1 MRLTGE
7 FHWLTTLRRYLLVMA
22 LGNLV
27 WEFAQMPLYTLWETG
42 NAREIVVAAL
52 HCTVGDILIAMSTL
66 LAALFLIGTSQWPT
80 AGYRAVALAAIA
92 FGLGYA
98 IFSEWLNIDV
108 RAAWAY
114 RDMMPVV
121 PVIDVGLSPLAQWI
135 VLPSFAFWFSGLRRR
150 AK

>member
-7 FHWLTTLRRYLLVMA
+7 SDWLKTLRRYLLVMA

-42 NAREIVVAAL
+42 TSSEIVVAAL

-66 LAALFLIGTSQWPT
+66 LAALLLSGTSQWPT
-80 AGYRAVALAAIA
+80 AGYWPVALAAIV
-92 FGLGYA
+92 FGIGYT

-114 RDMMPVV
+114 RDLMPVI
-121 PVIDVGLSPLAQWI
+121 PVLDVGLSPFSQWI
-135 VLPSFAFWFSGLRRR
+135 VLPILAFWFAGSKRS
-150 AK
+150 A